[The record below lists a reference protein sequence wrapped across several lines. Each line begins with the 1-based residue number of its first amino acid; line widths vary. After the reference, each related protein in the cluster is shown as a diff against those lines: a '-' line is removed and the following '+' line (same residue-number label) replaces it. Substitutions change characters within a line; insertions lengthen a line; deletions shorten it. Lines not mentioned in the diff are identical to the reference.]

1 MGDAAVNDDLAVGG
15 AGHCAGGH
23 LNVRGRA
30 GLAGVADH
38 AVLREEFVALDAGV
52 VVSAGLGGDV
62 DLVAVSHGLQQ
73 LVNVFAVSL
82 KVGVQAAVL
91 QHLNAVITA
100 VQIACTGS
108 ACIAACVAVGQ
119 AKLGGA
125 KDDIG
130 FQHSGGYQRGGL
142 FTVHLAGF
150 HHDHR
155 LFGELLG
162 GIPQGHADLQA
173 VGIGDDQD
181 VLIRLAVGAGG
192 KKAAA
197 GFINLLCHG
206 VVLLS
211 SVDCSS
217 AVRFM
222 CFLSVSCNLYSEKA
236 FPTFSGSCLN
246 SSFKFVP
253 PLLS

>member
-15 AGHCAGGH
+15 AGHRAGGH
-23 LNVRGRA
+23 LDIRGRA

-38 AVLREEFVALDAGV
+38 AVLREELVALDAGV
-52 VVSAGLGGDV
+52 VVRASLGSDV
-62 DLVAVSHGLQQ
+62 DLVAVGHGFQQ
-73 LVNVFAVSL
+73 LVNIFAVSL

-91 QHLNAVITA
+91 QHLNAVIAA
-100 VQIACTGS
+100 VQIAGTGS

-173 VGIGDDQD
+173 VGIGNDQD
-181 VLIRLAVGAGG
+181 VLIGLAVSTGG
-192 KKAAA
+192 EKTAAS
-197 GFINLLCHG
+197 FVNFLSHG

-211 SVDCSS
+211 SVDC
-217 AVRFM
+217 
-222 CFLSVSCNLYSEKA
+222 FLIQSISCVL
-236 FPTFSGSCLN
+236 
-246 SSFKFVP
+246 
-253 PLLS
+253 

>member
-1 MGDAAVNDDLAVGG
+1 M
-15 AGHCAGGH
+15 
-23 LNVRGRA
+23 
-30 GLAGVADH
+30 
-38 AVLREEFVALDAGV
+38 
-52 VVSAGLGGDV
+52 
-62 DLVAVSHGLQQ
+62 DLVAVGHGLQQ

-82 KVGVQAAVL
+82 KVGVQAAL
-91 QHLNAVITA
+91 FQHFNAVIAA
-100 VQIACTGS
+100 VQIAGTGS

-125 KDDIG
+125 KDDVG
-130 FQHSGGYQRGGL
+130 FQHSGGHQRCGL
-142 FTVHLAGF
+142 FAVHLAGF

-173 VGIGDDQD
+173 VSISDDQD

-197 GFINLLCHG
+197 SFVDFLSHG

-211 SVDCSS
+211 SVDC
-217 AVRFM
+217 
-222 CFLSVSCNLYSEKA
+222 FLIQSISCVL
-236 FPTFSGSCLN
+236 
-246 SSFKFVP
+246 
-253 PLLS
+253 

>member
-1 MGDAAVNDDLAVGG
+1 MGDAAVNDDFAVGG

-52 VVSAGLGGDV
+52 VVSACLGGDV
-62 DLVAVSHGLQQ
+62 DLVAVGHGFQQ
-73 LVNVFAVSL
+73 LVNIFAVSL

-125 KDDIG
+125 KDDVG
-130 FQHSGGYQRGGL
+130 FQHGGRHQRGGL
-142 FTVHLAGF
+142 FAVHLAGF

-162 GIPQGHADLQA
+162 GIPQGHADLQT
-173 VGIGDDQD
+173 VSISDDQD

-197 GFINLLCHG
+197 GFINLFCHG

-222 CFLSVSCNLYSEKA
+222 CFVVSRV
-236 FPTFSGSCLN
+236 TFIRKKL
-246 SSFKFVP
+246 FLLFRVP
-253 PLLS
+253 V